1 MLGREDQLLHQLNEQ
16 GARHPEQ
23 LLQLLER
30 GAQLNEQGARHPE
43 QRLQLLERCAHLPG
57 RCGVPV

>member
-23 LLQLLER
+23 RLQLLER
-30 GAQLNEQGARHPE
+30 GA
-43 QRLQLLERCAHLPG
+43 HLPG
-57 RCGVPV
+57 RGGVPV